1 MPIHPTL
8 DFMFGEWGGGGAQT
22 IDFSGNGIASAEA
35 FGTAKLN
42 QNIQAAGIAS
52 AEAFGITQI
61 TLQEDLF
68 GAPINVELFRRK
80 REKEQLEL
88 ILAEDE
94 ELFMMVASTM
104 EVVKNRLWVH

>member
-8 DFMFGEWGGGGAQT
+8 DFMFGEWGGAQT
-22 IDFSGNGIASAEA
+22 IDFSGN
-35 FGTAKLN
+35 
-42 QNIQAAGIAS
+42 GIAS